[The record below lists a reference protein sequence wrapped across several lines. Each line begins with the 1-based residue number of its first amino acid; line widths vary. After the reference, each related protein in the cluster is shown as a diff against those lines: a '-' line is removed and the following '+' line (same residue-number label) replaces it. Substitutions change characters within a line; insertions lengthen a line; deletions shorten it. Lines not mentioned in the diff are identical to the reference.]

1 MSKETK
7 LIDLLLVLHNK
18 DPEKTIKV
26 RINGKL
32 FEIVGVTNNIK
43 DGLIIEAE

>member
-7 LIDLLLVLHNK
+7 LIDLLILLHNK
-18 DPEKTIKV
+18 DLEKTIKV

-32 FEIVGVTNNIK
+32 FEIVGVANSTKN
-43 DGLIIEAE
+43 GLTIDAE